1 MTRSLDDLDVSGRV
15 VLVRSD
21 FNVPTAQVD
30 DHTVI
35 VDDGRIRAG
44 LPTLSWLIERGAR
57 VVILAHLGRPK
68 GSVTA
73 ELSLA
78 PVAAR
83 LGELLGKPVKFASS
97 VAGDALAEQV
107 SGLTDGDVLLC
118 ENVRFDARET
128 SKDARERGEL
138 ARDWAAWADAFVS
151 DGFGVLH
158 REQASVTDV
167 AALLPRAAG
176 RLVQSEYS
184 SFARVMSDPA
194 RPYVVVLGG
203 SKVSDKIGVIT
214 HLLDRVDQ
222 LLIGGGMAF
231 TFLAA
236 QGHNV
241 GRSLLDES
249 LIPTV
254 QKIMSDAQARG
265 VDIVLPVD
273 VVVAPHIADDAPTRL
288 VAVSEIPE
296 DWMGLDIG
304 PETARIFSEAVERAA
319 TVVWNGPMGVFEI
332 PAFAQGTLILAR
344 ALADSAA
351 FTVVGGGDSA
361 AAIRVLGVDET
372 AFDHIST
379 GGGASLELLEGR
391 VLPGLAILEED
402 Q

>member
-1 MTRSLDDLDVSGRV
+1 MTKTLDDLNVAGRV

-21 FNVPTAQVD
+21 FNVPTTNSD
-30 DHTVI
+30 GDIVI

-44 LPTLSWLIERGAR
+44 LPTLTWLIEHGAR

-68 GSVTA
+68 GAVNPA
-73 ELSLA
+73 LSLA
-78 PVAAR
+78 PIATR
-83 LGELLGKPVKFASS
+83 LSELLGTRVGFSS
-97 VAGDALAEQV
+97 AVAGAALAEMV
-107 SGLTDGDVLLC
+107 SSLTDGDVLLC
-118 ENVRFDARET
+118 ENVRFDPRET
-128 SKDARERGEL
+128 SKDPDQRAEL
-138 ARDWAAWADAFVS
+138 ARDWAAWADLFVS
-151 DGFGVLH
+151 DGFGVVH

-167 AALLPRAAG
+167 AGLLPCAAG
-176 RLVQSEYS
+176 RLVQSEQA
-184 SFARVMSDPA
+184 SFARVLAEPM

-203 SKVSDKIGVIT
+203 SKVSDKLGVIT
-214 HLLDRVDQ
+214 HLLERVDQ

-236 QGHNV
+236 QGMGV

-249 LIPTV
+249 LIDTV
-254 QKIMSDAQARG
+254 RNILEQAKALG
-265 VDIVLPVD
+265 VDILLPVD
-273 VVVAPHIADDAPTRL
+273 VVVAPEISGDAPTQ
-288 VAVSEIPE
+288 VVDSSAIPD

-304 PETARIFSEAVERAA
+304 PETAKIFADAVSQAA

-332 PAFAQGTLILAR
+332 PAFAHGTLRLAQ
-344 ALADSAA
+344 ALADSSA

-361 AAIRVLGVDET
+361 AAIRVLGVEET
-372 AFDHIST
+372 AFNHIST